1 MSNSNSNDK
10 KYSGIFNYIFS
21 ENLTSF
27 SITFVISAIIFFIF
41 VIIGSMSENN
51 KGILILSGFISFA
64 LIIGFYFA
72 YEYSDYSNYNEAQ
85 NKKRKQ
91 KKKQN
96 KDEADAKDS
105 ALLEENAICNV
116 NPNLCMNGGKCKS
129 IGSDLQQ
136 FQCNCTAGWKGNN
149 CNTADGITIN
159 ESDIDNRCSDPTT
172 GQKKPDLEWCNANF
186 DNKGGKCVSK
196 DKYDIDCP
204 INRDGSPNF
213 KYNEYGCDV
222 DNDEVWCPETTNDQ
236 IGKCVVRASGNIG
249 EPCNVGTIGQDCG
262 SRRCLD
268 WHNGK
273 KTCVGNNN
281 NEIVYNAKTDSCN
294 SFECSKYNDDPLNC
308 SNTFY
313 CKYNSN
319 NKKCRVKNNEHC
331 QSKDFDR
338 CEDNGN
344 CLWDDRHNLCTDKK
358 TGKSYGSDCIGY
370 SDNKNVCKNAL
381 SHCTYN
387 NSINTCNYD
396 YMKGQSEEYTY
407 MGISNDL
414 NLNLYTNQKDG
425 KCEKDYIITNI
436 PDTCKMI
443 INGYSPPGPM
453 PVPTPVPTPGPT
465 PVPTPVPTPGPTPV
479 PTPTPTPVP
488 TPTPTPTPAVEGFTV
503 GGRIKNT
510 KTNHIDGF
518 VISGYSEY

>member
-1 MSNSNSNDK
+1 MSNSNSDYDND
-10 KYSGIFNYIFS
+10 YSGLSDYVSS
-21 ENLTSF
+21 EHLTSLI
-27 SITFVISAIIFFIF
+27 ITPLITIVILFIIYSVFKDSSQKNTGLIGVLFFIF
-41 VIIGSMSENN
+41 IVVIGIYLLIQNN
-51 KGILILSGFISFA
+51 
-64 LIIGFYFA
+64 
-72 YEYSDYSNYNEAQ
+72 NYNNILNNQE
-85 NKKRKQ
+85 KKEKEQ
-91 KKKQN
+91 EETKKQQ
-96 KDEADAKDS
+96 E
-105 ALLEENAICNV
+105 LEENATCNV

-149 CNTADGITIN
+149 CNTPDNITIN
-159 ESDIDNRCSDPTT
+159 DSDIDSRCNDPTT
-172 GQKKPDLEWCNANF
+172 GQKNPDVEWCNANF
-186 DNKGGKCVSK
+186 DGRGGKCVSK

-414 NLNLYTNQKDG
+414 NLNLYTNQNDG